1 MQTGHTQRIVGQA
14 LAHRLWHGLPA
25 RERDPKRERWR
36 LGIQKHGQD
45 GHATSSPWDNDG
57 GASPTLLMLSLC
69 LLIFMPAIGCSK
81 KDTSQKSRELMILCG
96 SSFVPPTEQLCSEF
110 KAQTGIEIVRTVGG
124 SEDFLPLVKAGQ
136 QGDVLVTH
144 DPYLDYVADANALA
158 DHVEVG
164 FVAPVL
170 VVQKGNPQG
179 IKSIEDLA
187 RPGLKVALS
196 DPQYSTCGEMVFA
209 LLDKKGIKDAVMKN
223 VENRLTKGH
232 SNIGTFLKTQAIDA
246 GIMWNG
252 VAHTFRDS
260 LDVVKTSYEYDEET
274 RVHIMG
280 LSYTK
285 QAEELRQFMEF
296 ARKRGPAIFAE
307 HGYVK

>member
-1 MQTGHTQRIVGQA
+1 MQAGHVQRIVGWA
-14 LAHRLWHGLPA
+14 LAVAWPSWPCLWF
-25 RERDPKRERWR
+25 PKRERWR
-36 LGIQKHGQD
+36 LGSLTRAGSPCHFGHG
-45 GHATSSPWDNDG
+45 GT
-57 GASPTLLMLSLC
+57 SPTLLLFSLC
-69 LLIFMPAIGCSK
+69 LLVFMPAIGCSRK
-81 KDTSQKSRELMILCG
+81 EIPQKTTELMILCG

-110 KAQTGIEIVRTVGG
+110 KAQTGIETVYTVGG
-124 SEDFLPLVKAGQ
+124 SEDLLPHVKAGLK
-136 QGDVLVTH
+136 GDIFITH
-144 DPYLDYVADANALA
+144 DPYLDYTRDANALA
-158 DHVEVG
+158 DDVQVG

-170 VVQKGNPQG
+170 AVQKGNPKNV
-179 IKSIEDLA
+179 KSMEDLT
-187 RPGLKVALS
+187 RPGLKVALT
-196 DPQYSTCGEMVFA
+196 DPQYSTAGEMVFA
-209 LLDKKGIKDAVMKN
+209 LLDKKGIKEAVMKN

-232 SNIGTFLKTQAIDA
+232 SNIGTFLKTQAVDA

-260 LDVVKTSYEYDEET
+260 LEIVKTPYEYEQEI

-285 QAEELRQFMEF
+285 QPDELRQFMEF